1 MIGNT
6 YKKFALENGLTVSNG
21 VAYGSLRGYA
31 ASLFEGGGWKAVVF
45 SVRFSDPARRVEL
58 MDLVDSIGDRQLY
71 KTYRVNRLG
80 ITDRMIQIQFH
91 DNPGTMKKIA
101 AFLDWFIPLLDAHG
115 ASKVNFCA
123 ECGLEIQDGEWIM
136 VDGVCHHVHGTCGEK
151 IQRQIEEGNQREKE
165 ERTGSYLSGIIGAF
179 LGAALGAIVWAVILY
194 IGYIA
199 SLGGLVIGFLAE
211 KGYSLLKGKQGKG
224 KIVILIFAILF
235 GVLLGTFLPD
245 VFVLVGMINGGELPG
260 ATIGDIPLVIFY
272 TLLGDG
278 EYLRGVLANM
288 GAGALFAGLGAFALL
303 RRTSKEVAD
312 TKFVKLS

>member
-6 YKKFALENGLTVSNG
+6 YKKFAQENGLTVSNG

-31 ASLFEGGGWKAVVF
+31 ASLFEGSGWKAMVF

-58 MDLVDSIGDRQLY
+58 MDLVGNMGDRQLY

-123 ECGLEIQDGEWIM
+123 ECGLEIQDGDWIM
-136 VDGVCHHVHGTCGEK
+136 VNGMCHHVHSACGEK
-151 IQRQIEEGNQREKE
+151 IQREIDSDNQRVKE
-165 ERTGSYLSGIIGAF
+165 ERTGSYLSGALGAF
-179 LGAALGAIVWAVILY
+179 LGAALGAVLWAVVLY
-194 IGYIA
+194 VGYIA
-199 SLGGLVIGFLAE
+199 SLVGLVIGFLSE
-211 KGYSLLKGKQGKG
+211 KGYNLLKGKQGKA
-224 KIVILIFAILF
+224 KVVILILAVLF
-235 GVLLGTFLPD
+235 GVLAGTLAAD
-245 VFVLVGMINGGELPG
+245 AVALAGMIHGGELPG
-260 ATIGDIPLVIFY
+260 IVVGDIPVLMLNM
-272 TLLGDG
+272 LLGDPG
-278 EYLRGVLANM
+278 YLRATLSNVGM
-288 GAGALFAGLGAFALL
+288 GLLFAALGVFALL

>member
-58 MDLVDSIGDRQLY
+58 MDLVGNIGDRQLY

-123 ECGLEIQDGEWIM
+123 ECGLEIQDGDWIM
-136 VDGVCHHVHGTCGEK
+136 VNGMCHHVHSACGEK
-151 IQRQIEEGNQREKE
+151 IQREIDSDNQRVKE
-165 ERTGSYLSGIIGAF
+165 ERTGSYLSGTLGAF
-179 LGAALGAIVWAVILY
+179 LGAALGAVLWAVVLY
-194 IGYIA
+194 AGYIA
-199 SLGGLVIGFLAE
+199 SLVGLVIGFLSE
-211 KGYSLLKGKQGKG
+211 KGYNLLKGKQGKG
-224 KIVILIFAILF
+224 KIVILILAVLF
-235 GVLLGTFLPD
+235 GVLAGTLAADVVTLGS
-245 VFVLVGMINGGELPG
+245 MIRAGELPG
-260 ATIGDIPLVIFY
+260 LDASHIPALMIYMLF
-272 TLLGDG
+272 GNP
-278 EYLRGVLANM
+278 EYLRATLSNVGM
-288 GAGALFAGLGAFALL
+288 GLLFAGLGVFALL